1 MRKSPKTQ
9 ENTRVLKDKLI
20 FFRIITAFL
29 LILLISFPKITL
41 ANTDAEIAF
50 WNSVE
55 KMDTYAGY
63 TAYLEQYP
71 NGKFSKLA
79 AIKIKSAL
87 SSETEKVTPR
97 TKPAS
102 AADPAASETI
112 PGIYN
117 ATFTW
122 EKAKNNS
129 YGGKPKIVCQTKIE
143 INSDLVVNEKKISC
157 PGWNGYTEWYYRGEF
172 GKDGN
177 SKRFKVNHAYGRG
190 EYYLKGNTQG
200 LRPTKI
206 SVSWWNLYIIMEKM

>member
-1 MRKSPKTQ
+1 MSAYSRISLPSHRPQKKEKNIRKCYRKTKLIRKSPKTQ

-102 AADPAASETI
+102 AADPAA
-112 PGIYN
+112 
-117 ATFTW
+117 
-122 EKAKNNS
+122 
-129 YGGKPKIVCQTKIE
+129 
-143 INSDLVVNEKKISC
+143 
-157 PGWNGYTEWYYRGEF
+157 
-172 GKDGN
+172 
-177 SKRFKVNHAYGRG
+177 
-190 EYYLKGNTQG
+190 
-200 LRPTKI
+200 
-206 SVSWWNLYIIMEKM
+206 